1 MLFSIMAV
9 LIYLPT
15 NSAPE
20 FPFLHILAKT
30 YLFFFFFCA
39 IELSEFLRYFV
50 Y

>member
-20 FPFLHILAKT
+20 FPFLYILANT
-30 YLFFFFFCA
+30 YLFFFFC
-39 IELSEFLRYFV
+39 Y
-50 Y
+50 